1 MLDRTAFY
9 IGRLFGYETTLLRDG
24 PVFEKVV
31 KLIQS
36 ERHAGGYFHLWV
48 FGWELVTRPYGPET
62 KGLSSFT
69 RG

>member
-1 MLDRTAFY
+1 
-9 IGRLFGYETTLLRDG
+9 LRDG